1 MAAPLAVH
9 ANDRDMELIVN
20 VAFLDRLGLLRSSN
34 RKLVKPSQHGRQSG
48 RVVDELPTIHEFHGA
63 PETDDGEGSNPGE
76 EFNVLRR
83 RGAGQSFSQ

>member
-34 RKLVKPSQHGRQSG
+34 RELVETGQHGRQSG
-48 RVVDELPTIHEFHGA
+48 RLVDELPTIHEFHGA
-63 PETDDGEGSNPGE
+63 PETEWWRRLNPGE

-83 RGAGQSFSQ
+83 RGAGQSFSP

>member
-9 ANDRDMELIVN
+9 ANNRDTELIVN

-34 RKLVKPSQHGRQSG
+34 RELVKPSQHGRQSG

-63 PETDDGEGSNPGE
+63 PETDGGEG
-76 EFNVLRR
+76 
-83 RGAGQSFSQ
+83 